1 MNFPSCS
8 VSALLAC
15 SIWSNLASIKSWL
28 NSMHLF
34 SCVSSSSTAF
44 AFFTSLDTSIL
55 VVDAASLSAIIIV
68 RLSEI
73 PLCNSE
79 QYLLYSVSVQLFFS
93 TAPAIYIC

>member
-1 MNFPSCS
+1 
-8 VSALLAC
+8 
-15 SIWSNLASIKSWL
+15 
-28 NSMHLF
+28 
-34 SCVSSSSTAF
+34 
-44 AFFTSLDTSIL
+44 
-55 VVDAASLSAIIIV
+55 VDAASLSAIIIV